1 MEAISPSRHMYY
13 SRWRCDCSSTNV
25 VTIFSIALRN
35 ALRIITPLCSVHKPS
50 DGSVRPVLNELDRSK
65 STPRC
70 SMSISGAAPVVAW
83 YKVLMNC
90 SSGKSTVTGVGL
102 VCYTLGFLED
112 TAGRLVHSSEGVLR
126 GRTNSSGPPTM
137 GMANR
142 KRRV

>member
-1 MEAISPSRHMYY
+1 MRTAGGAVQPLYALLIMPNAVMT
-13 SRWRCDCSSTNV
+13 SS
-25 VTIFSIALRN
+25 IGLKN
-35 ALRIITPLCSVHKPS
+35 APRIITHLYSARKAS
-50 DGSVRPVLNELDRSK
+50 NESVRPVLSEPDRSK

-112 TAGRLVHSSEGVLR
+112 STGRVVHFSEGVLR

-137 GMANR
+137 GVANP
-142 KRRV
+142 KWKV